1 MALLH
6 VTENAGVAQM
16 LEASLIAMHMSQTGC
31 RNEKHG
37 GECPSSCALEPFHFV
52 YIVGARADCMKRIRW
67 QHPMQNSQI
76 KLFQRW
82 LPWCVGASEKMTLI
96 GLLNL
101 ITYVA
106 FTTGKDK
113 TWWFWKP
120 NLCPLYMVWS
130 NWIKLFGYQ
139 HVGHTWILQAY
150 APLCSLCFIYT
161 LCWKVLEINLHIFI
175 CKICL
180 YIYTKTLIFI
190 YLFIHSF
197 ICLYS
202 YINLSCKAWV
212 IDAYVPACAFHC
224 WLRSLAETSSSRRV
238 SPVWRPVL
246 SNSWAEWIQKTVKEI
261 AMPYF
266 VNTASHCQFQFPRWI
281 WTARRISHMS
291 KCQLGLR
298 TWSSMISWSI

>member
-1 MALLH
+1 MVLLH

-16 LEASLIAMHMSQTGC
+16 LEASLIAIHMSQTGC

-37 GECPSSCALEPFHFV
+37 GECPPSCALEPFHFV

-76 KLFQRW
+76 KLFQRR

-96 GLLNL
+96 GLLTL

-120 NLCPLYMVWS
+120 NLCPLCMVWS

-175 CKICL
+175 CKRCL
-180 YIYTKTLIFI
+180 YIYRKTLIFI
-190 YLFIHSF
+190 YLFIHLFVYIHIS
-197 ICLYS
+197 ICRVRHE
-202 YINLSCKAWV
+202 WV
-212 IDAYVPACAFHC
+212 MHMCLHVHSIAGWGLLQRRHQAGACHPC
-224 WLRSLAETSSSRRV
+224 GVQCS
-238 SPVWRPVL
+238 
-246 SNSWAEWIQKTVKEI
+246 Q
-261 AMPYF
+261 
-266 VNTASHCQFQFPRWI
+266 TAGPSESEKQWKRLPCC
-281 WTARRISHMS
+281 IS
-291 KCQLGLR
+291 
-298 TWSSMISWSI
+298 